1 LPVIKKPIQEA
12 AEMTYIKINF
22 GSNFEDEFQKAVDE
36 VFHLVR
42 PAFKNYECIW
52 RPNIDVY
59 ESVEEVIVLA
69 DMAGLNKEELH
80 IEVDRKKIKI
90 AGIRKAIQLLH
101 NARYCQA
108 EIPHGYFE
116 RNIALPAPVDEQ
128 SAVASYADGI
138 LMVRMNKL
146 PAHKAHRVSVIST
159 K

>member
-1 LPVIKKPIQEA
+1 
-12 AEMTYIKINF
+12 MTYIKINF

-52 RPNIDVY
+52 RPNVDVY
-59 ESVEEVIVLA
+59 ESADEVIVLA
-69 DMAGLNKEELH
+69 DMAGLNKDELH
-80 IEVDRKKIKI
+80 IEVSRHKIKI
-90 AGIRKAIQLLH
+90 AGIRKAIQLLQ

-116 RNIALPAPVDEQ
+116 RSVGLPAPVDAQ
-128 SAVASYADGI
+128 SAAATYADGI
-138 LMVRMNKL
+138 LVLRMNKL
-146 PAHKAHRVSVIST
+146 PVMKTHRVSVIST

>member
-1 LPVIKKPIQEA
+1 
-12 AEMTYIKINF
+12 MTYVRINF
-22 GSNFEDEFQKAVDE
+22 GSNFEDEFQKVVDE

-42 PAFKNYECIW
+42 PAFRNYECVW

-59 ESVEEVIVLA
+59 ESEDEIIVLA

-80 IEVDRKKIKI
+80 IEVDRKRIKI
-90 AGIRKAIQLLH
+90 AGIRKMIQLLK

-116 RNIALPAPVDEQ
+116 RNVILPAPVE
-128 SAVASYADGI
+128 SSTSKATYADGI

-146 PAHKAHRVSVIST
+146 PVNTSHRVAIIT
-159 K
+159 GK

>member
-1 LPVIKKPIQEA
+1 
-12 AEMTYIKINF
+12 MTYIKINF
-22 GSNFEDEFQKAVDE
+22 GNSFEDEFQKAVDE
-36 VFHLVR
+36 VFHLVH

-59 ESVEEVIVLA
+59 ESAEEIIVLA

-80 IEVDRKKIKI
+80 IEVNRKKIKI
-90 AGIRKAIQLLH
+90 AGFRKAVQLLR

-108 EIPHGYFE
+108 EIPHGRFE
-116 RNIALPAPVDEQ
+116 RAVALPAPVDAQ

-138 LMVRMNKL
+138 LMVRMSKL
-146 PAHKAHRVSVIST
+146 PDIKTHRVPVVSA

>member
-1 LPVIKKPIQEA
+1 
-12 AEMTYIKINF
+12 MTYVKINF

-42 PAFKNYECIW
+42 PAFKNYQCIW

-59 ESVEEVIVLA
+59 ESADEVIVLA
-69 DMAGLNKEELH
+69 DMAGLNKEELR
-80 IEVDRKKIKI
+80 IEVNRHKIKI
-90 AGIRKAIQLLH
+90 AGIRKAIQLLQ

-116 RNIALPAPVDEQ
+116 RNVALPAPVDGQ
-128 SAVASYADGI
+128 SAVATYADGI

-146 PAHKAHRVSVIST
+146 PVHKAHRVSVILT

>member
-1 LPVIKKPIQEA
+1 
-12 AEMTYIKINF
+12 MTYIKINF

-52 RPNIDVY
+52 RPNIDMY
-59 ESVEEVIVLA
+59 ESAEEVIVLA

-101 NARYCQA
+101 NGRYCQA

-116 RNIALPAPVDEQ
+116 RNIVLPAPVDAQ

-146 PAHKAHRVSVIST
+146 PAHKAHHVSVIST

>member
-1 LPVIKKPIQEA
+1 
-12 AEMTYIKINF
+12 MTYIKINF

-80 IEVDRKKIKI
+80 IEVDRKKSKSPAFARRFSFCITRATARRKYRT
-90 AGIRKAIQLLH
+90 GISKETLH
-101 NARYCQA
+101 CPRRWTHNPQWH
-108 EIPHGYFE
+108 PMPTVF
-116 RNIALPAPVDEQ
+116 
-128 SAVASYADGI
+128 
-138 LMVRMNKL
+138 
-146 PAHKAHRVSVIST
+146 
-159 K
+159 